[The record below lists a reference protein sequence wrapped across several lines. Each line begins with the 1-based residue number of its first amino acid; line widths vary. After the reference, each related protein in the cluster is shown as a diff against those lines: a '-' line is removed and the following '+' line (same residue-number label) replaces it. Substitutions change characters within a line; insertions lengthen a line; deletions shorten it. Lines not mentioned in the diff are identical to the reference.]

1 VSYADDF
8 RTHYLREAGI
18 CPPLARMGATT
29 GSPDASGPQTG
40 MAAVDSDV
48 MDLEELAVAVSR
60 CQSCALAAGRT
71 QTVFGVG
78 NPHARLLFVGEAPG
92 REEDL
97 RGEPF
102 VGRAGKLLDRM
113 LAAMGLDRSQVYIM
127 NVVKCRP
134 PDNRNPEAEEIAACA
149 HWFDAQWQS
158 ISPQVVCLL
167 GKVAAQAVLGTQAP
181 MASLRGRWHES
192 RGAKV
197 RATYHPA
204 YLLRSPLQKA
214 HVWQDLL
221 AVGRACRQAAS
232 QAVQKDRG

>member
-1 VSYADDF
+1 MAPADDF

-29 GSPDASGPQTG
+29 ANLDSAIG
-40 MAAVDSDV
+40 MAADGAEV
-48 MDLEELAVAVSR
+48 MGLEELAVAVSR

-113 LAAMGLDRSQVYIM
+113 LAAMDLDRSQVYIM

-134 PDNRNPEAEEIAACA
+134 PENRNPEAAEISACA
-149 HWFDAQWQS
+149 HWFDAQWKA

-167 GKVAAQAVLGTQAP
+167 GRVAAQSVLGSQES

-204 YLLRSPLQKA
+204 YLLRSPQQKA
-214 HVWQDLL
+214 HVWQDLQEI
-221 AVGRACRQAAS
+221 GRVCRQAAS
-232 QAVQKDRG
+232 QPFQQDKG

>member
-1 VSYADDF
+1 MYTS
-8 RTHYLREAGI
+8 LNNE
-18 CPPLARMGATT
+18 PLAGARFAIP
-29 GSPDASGPQTG
+29 SDDHQHIPDL
-40 MAAVDSDV
+40 DSIAT
-48 MDLEELAVAVSR
+48 EVSH
-60 CQSCALAAGRT
+60 CTECKLAAGRT

-78 NPHARLLFVGEAPG
+78 DPHARLLIVGEAPG

-113 LAAMGLDRSQVYIM
+113 LMAMGLDRSQVYIM

-134 PDNRNPEAEEIAACA
+134 PENRNPEQSEILACS
-149 HWFDAQWQS
+149 HWFYSQWSS

-167 GKVAAQAVLGTQAP
+167 GRVAAQAVLGSEAP
-181 MASLRGRWHES
+181 MSALRGRWHVI

-204 YLLRSPLQKA
+204 FLLRSPQHKV
-214 HVWQDLL
+214 HVWHDLQSVMHAL
-221 AVGRACRQAAS
+221 REA
-232 QAVQKDRG
+232 

>member
-1 VSYADDF
+1 MAPADDF

-18 CPPLARMGATT
+18 CPPLARMGAPTANLD
-29 GSPDASGPQTG
+29 SAIG
-40 MAAVDSDV
+40 MAADGAEVV
-48 MDLEELAVAVSR
+48 GLEELAVAVSR

-113 LAAMGLDRSQVYIM
+113 LAAMDLDRSQVYIM

-134 PDNRNPEAEEIAACA
+134 PENRNPEAAEISACA
-149 HWFDAQWQS
+149 HWFDAQWQA

-167 GKVAAQAVLGTQAP
+167 GKVAAQSVLGSQAS

-204 YLLRSPLQKA
+204 YLLRSPQQKA
-214 HVWQDLL
+214 HVWQDLQEI
-221 AVGRACRQAAS
+221 GRACRQAAS
-232 QAVQKDRG
+232 QPFQQDKN

>member
-1 VSYADDF
+1 
-8 RTHYLREAGI
+8 
-18 CPPLARMGATT
+18 
-29 GSPDASGPQTG
+29 
-40 MAAVDSDV
+40 MAADGAEVV
-48 MDLEELAVAVSR
+48 GLEELAVAVSR

-113 LAAMGLDRSQVYIM
+113 LAAMDLDRSQVYIM

-134 PDNRNPEAEEIAACA
+134 PENRNPEAAEISACA
-149 HWFDAQWQS
+149 HWFDAQWQA

-167 GKVAAQAVLGTQAP
+167 GKVAAQSVLGSQAS

-204 YLLRSPLQKA
+204 YLLRSPQQKA
-214 HVWQDLL
+214 HVWQDLQEI
-221 AVGRACRQAAS
+221 GRACRQAAS
-232 QAVQKDRG
+232 QPFQQDKN

>member
-1 VSYADDF
+1 MAPADDF

-29 GSPDASGPQTG
+29 ANLDSAIG
-40 MAAVDSDV
+40 MAADGAEV
-48 MDLEELAVAVSR
+48 MGLEELAVAVSR

-113 LAAMGLDRSQVYIM
+113 LAAMDLDRSQVYIM

-134 PDNRNPEAEEIAACA
+134 PENRNPEAAEISACA
-149 HWFDAQWQS
+149 HWFDAQWKA

-167 GKVAAQAVLGTQAP
+167 GRVAAQSVLGSQES

-204 YLLRSPLQKA
+204 YLLRSPQQKA
-214 HVWQDLL
+214 HVWQDLQEI
-221 AVGRACRQAAS
+221 GRACRQAAS
-232 QAVQKDRG
+232 QPFQQDKG